1 MLAKVIGRKYRI
13 IEQIGEGGMGAVF
26 RGLDIMLEREVAI
39 KSLRPDLTH
48 DPKLV
53 ERFQVEAMAL
63 ARLNHPN
70 IITLYNFFQD
80 DDQYFMVLELVQGET
95 LDQLIKRSG
104 ALDWQTAIAYI
115 GQVLCGL
122 EHAHALKVI
131 HRDIKPANLILT
143 RADII
148 KIMDF
153 GIARILE
160 GTRLTRTGSL
170 FGTLEY
176 MSPEQIQGR
185 EIDGRSDFYSV
196 GAVLYEML
204 TGHLLFQRNSDYELI
219 KSQVEETPLP
229 LRTFTPNLPP
239 ALEAAVLR
247 ALAKTPEARFQTA
260 ASFRAELEAIAQT
273 DLRDWPFRRS
283 HPTLPGTPLSEVAT
297 LPVSAV
303 ATPAEQPVSGTV
315 AEPAGR
321 SNADYFA
328 RLKDYRVILAL
339 GAMILAGSAVL
350 WLKPTNEPAP
360 PTVVVPDTPRS
371 VAEPGPASTIREPLP
386 AVSSPAPL
394 TPTMQPP
401 PVMRRPPVEP
411 QQPPPW
417 LDQAPMPPPMDKAQP
432 TADKPPVQETV
443 VLPPPEAVP
452 LPVPR
457 VSPPSDSESPPLTTK
472 PSVST
477 VVPTPQDSEPTT
489 KEEKRAP
496 PKSTQRTSK
505 NPPSKQSRTE
515 AGKKREKS
523 RAASSNSGG
532 GSGGWKITY

>member
-1 MLAKVIGRKYRI
+1 MLGKVIGRKYRV

-26 RGLDIMLEREVAI
+26 KGLDIMLEREVAI
-39 KSLRPDLTH
+39 KSLRADLTH

-80 DDQYFMVLELVQGET
+80 DQQYFMVLELVQGET
-95 LDQLIKRSG
+95 LDQLIKRGG

-143 RADII
+143 RAGII

-160 GTRLTRTGSL
+160 AARLTRTGSI

-176 MSPEQIQGR
+176 MSPEQIQGM
-185 EIDGRSDFYSV
+185 EIDGRSDVYSV

-219 KSQVEETPLP
+219 KSQVESTPLA
-229 LRTFTPNLPP
+229 LQTFTPNLPP

-247 ALAKTPEARFQTA
+247 ALAKTPEQRFQTA
-260 ASFRAELEAIAQT
+260 ASFRAELEAVAQT
-273 DLRDWPFRRS
+273 DLRDWQFRRS

-297 LPVSAV
+297 LPAPVV
-303 ATPAEQPVSGTV
+303 AAPAARPVSGTV
-315 AEPAGR
+315 AEPAGG
-321 SNADYFA
+321 SNAGYWM
-328 RLKDYRVILAL
+328 RLKDYRVMRAL
-339 GAMILAGSAVL
+339 GGAMILAVGATL
-350 WLKPTNEPAP
+350 WFNLAKEPTPSSVA
-360 PTVVVPDTPRS
+360 VPDTHRS
-371 VAEPGPASTIREPLP
+371 VAEPGSASAIWEPLP

-394 TPTMQPP
+394 PSAMQPP
-401 PVMRRPPVEP
+401 PVMRRPPVDQEQRPP
-411 QQPPPW
+411 Q
-417 LDQAPMPPPMDKAQP
+417 LDQEPMPPPMDKAQP
-432 TADKPPVQETV
+432 TVDKPPAQETA
-443 VLPPPEAVP
+443 VLPPADPIS
-452 LPVPR
+452 LPAQR
-457 VSPPSDSESPPLTTK
+457 VSPPSDSGSPLLETK

-477 VVPTPQDSEPTT
+477 VVPTPPDSKPAQ
-489 KEEKRAP
+489 EEKRAQ
-496 PKSTQRTSK
+496 PKSTPGTSK
-505 NPPSKQSRTE
+505 NRPSKQSRSD

-523 RAASSNSGG
+523 RAASSDSGG
-532 GSGGWKITY
+532 GGGGWKITY